1 VDQQADRPPPHG
13 IHGIC
18 PVPLVTETADT
29 RIVIGLEGHGT
40 IRLPHR
46 LSHLHV
52 ESMRSVLLAST
63 PHTVKYAARKRR
75 VPAAPGP
82 AASAPSSHGV
92 RPPSRAPC
100 VTAPVSGQAQR
111 PARQSADALP
121 LADPSRPV
129 QRRTRPSLTHSCR
142 GKGRQE
148 FMHPQSHS
156 KKPEKNGNYCVKKR
170 DYSIFAGFWYSSRG
184 AFIV

>member
-1 VDQQADRPPPHG
+1 MDQQADRPPPHG

-75 VPAAPGP
+75 VPASAGSRCQRSVIARRP
-82 AASAPSSHGV
+82 AAISCPLCHGH
-92 RPPSRAPC
+92 SLRAG
-100 VTAPVSGQAQR
+100 VE
-111 PARQSADALP
+111 AR
-121 LADPSRPV
+121 
-129 QRRTRPSLTHSCR
+129 T
-142 GKGRQE
+142 
-148 FMHPQSHS
+148 
-156 KKPEKNGNYCVKKR
+156 PER
-170 DYSIFAGFWYSSRG
+170 
-184 AFIV
+184 

>member
-1 VDQQADRPPPHG
+1 MW
-13 IHGIC
+13 
-18 PVPLVTETADT
+18 T
-29 RIVIGLEGHGT
+29 
-40 IRLPHR
+40 
-46 LSHLHV
+46 
-52 ESMRSVLLAST
+52 SMRSVLLAGT
-63 PHTVKYAARKRR
+63 PHTVKYAARQRR
-75 VPAAPGP
+75 VPEALWS

-92 RPPSRAPC
+92 RPPSRAPF

-129 QRRTRPSLTHSCR
+129 QTRTLPCLAPSFR

-148 FMHPQSHS
+148 FIHPHSHS

-170 DYSIFAGFWYSSRG
+170 GVFVKNPVRM
-184 AFIV
+184 